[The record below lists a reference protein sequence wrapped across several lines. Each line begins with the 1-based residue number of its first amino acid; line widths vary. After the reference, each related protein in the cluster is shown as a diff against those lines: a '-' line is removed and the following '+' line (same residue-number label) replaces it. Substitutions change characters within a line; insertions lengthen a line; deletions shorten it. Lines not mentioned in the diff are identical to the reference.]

1 MRFKKLYTYIIV
13 AILTFNCI
21 SCNSSNQKSE
31 INNKVITQIDINA
44 QSKFDNFIN
53 QIFIN
58 EISSNTLNLHF
69 TILNPDNYN
78 INTENVSLGTI
89 SIDVLKKGLLTCENY
104 IAALETFDY
113 DKLSNEQQ
121 LIYDIFKSYFSI
133 EENAEDLLIYNEV
146 LTPTSGVHVVYP
158 ILFSEYTFKNKADV
172 EQYLKL
178 ISLMYTYFLD
188 IVEFEKTKSEFG
200 LFMSDKNADTII
212 NQCQEFISDIE
223 NNFLITIFNEKI
235 ENLIEINDDE
245 KEAFKTKNK
254 EFFNSYII
262 PAYQLLIDELT
273 NLKGTGINE
282 AGLYYFQNG
291 KEFYKN
297 LCYQKTGSSKSVEE
311 MITTLDK
318 YIYSCFVTIASIN
331 AKNSQ
336 AFDEALI
343 TKFQIQEPNEI
354 MEYLKNVSKKYY
366 PEIENVNYKIKYI
379 NECLEDNMS
388 PAFYLTPPID
398 DNNTNIIYIN
408 NSISKD
414 YLFTNLAH
422 EGYPGH
428 LYQNVYFNKQKPN
441 PIRSILNFLGYS
453 EGWASYV
460 ELNSYYLA
468 GFDNDVA
475 TILSNYQSALLCIYA
490 RIDIGIHYEGW
501 QTKDLE
507 KYLNSVG
514 ITPNINVIN
523 NIFSTI
529 VADPADHLSYAIGY
543 LEITELREKAKK
555 MLGENFN
562 LKEFHKFLLDI
573 GPAPFDIIDKYMN
586 KWISSL

>member
-1 MRFKKLYTYIIV
+1 MKFKKLYTYIII
-13 AILTFNCI
+13 AALTFNFI
-21 SCNSSNQKSE
+21 SCNSSNKKNE
-31 INNKVITQIDINA
+31 INNKVVTQIDINV

-78 INTENVSLGTI
+78 INTENVALGTI

-121 LIYDIFKSYFSI
+121 LIYDIFKSYFFI

-158 ILFSEYTFKNKADV
+158 ILFSEYTFKNKEDV

-212 NQCQEFISDIE
+212 NQCQEFISDAE

-235 ENLIEINDDE
+235 ENLIEINDAE
-245 KEAFKTKNK
+245 KEAFKAKNK
-254 EFFNSYII
+254 EFFNSYVI

-282 AGLYYFQNG
+282 AGLYYFPNG

-297 LCYQKTGSSKSVEE
+297 LCHQKTGSSKSVEE

-573 GPAPFDIIDKYMN
+573 GPAPFNIIDKYMN